1 VTDPPPA
8 PRLVEAGLSPV
19 DQPDRLI
26 ERVETML
33 REAIVSGRLAP
44 GAHLSVPEI
53 ARQLGVSR
61 TPAREALFALERSGL
76 VKVRP
81 RRGAVVVAGGQ
92 ADLRELFE
100 LREALEGMAARL
112 AALRMPES
120 GVSAL
125 QETLERHQAAIEAG
139 DLDAHVRFDQEFHH
153 RIAVGSGNERLA
165 SSIEQLRDQTS
176 VLVRVNSHRPGAMDD
191 GVLRAHGRVARS
203 IARRDGDQA
212 ESRIREHIRAV
223 LLFMS
228 AAG

>member
-1 VTDPPPA
+1 
-8 PRLVEAGLSPV
+8 
-19 DQPDRLI
+19 
-26 ERVETML
+26 
-33 REAIVSGRLAP
+33 
-44 GAHLSVPEI
+44 
-53 ARQLGVSR
+53 
-61 TPAREALFALERSGL
+61 SGL

-112 AALRMPES
+112 AALRMPDS
-120 GVSAL
+120 AVSEL
-125 QETLERHQAAIEAG
+125 QETLQRHQAAIEAG
-139 DLDAHVRFDQEFHH
+139 DVDAHVTLDQEFHH
-153 RIAVGSGNERLA
+153 MIAVGSGNERLA

-176 VLVRVNSHRPGAMDD
+176 VLVRVNSLRPGGMDD

-212 ESRIREHIRAV
+212 EARIREHIRAV
-223 LLFMS
+223 LVFMS

>member
-1 VTDPPPA
+1 MTDSPPV
-8 PRLVEAGLSPV
+8 PRLVEAGLGPV

-53 ARQLGVSR
+53 ARQLRVSR

-112 AALRMPES
+112 AALRMPDPA
-120 GVSAL
+120 VSAL
-125 QETLERHQAAIEAG
+125 QETLDRHQAAIEAG
-139 DLDAHVRFDQEFHH
+139 DVDAHVRLDQEFHEM
-153 RIAVGSGNERLA
+153 IAIGSGNERLA

-176 VLVRVNSHRPGAMDD
+176 VLVRVNSLRPGGMDD

-203 IARRDGDQA
+203 IARHDADQA
-212 ESRIREHIRAV
+212 EARIREHIRAV
-223 LLFMS
+223 LVFMS
-228 AAG
+228 AAS